1 MQLKTKIY
9 REKEVIIMTIRQFA
23 EVARQLIIILLISNL
38 LLIAAVGYLLHDKIQ
53 REQEQLNKQ
62 IIIEELIPIEELN

>member
-1 MQLKTKIY
+1 
-9 REKEVIIMTIRQFA
+9 MTIKQFA

-53 REQEQLNKQ
+53 KEQEQLNNWICQ
-62 IIIEELIPIEELN
+62 EEMIPTDYNQPPFEIIEE

>member
-1 MQLKTKIY
+1 
-9 REKEVIIMTIRQFA
+9 MTIRQFA

>member
-62 IIIEELIPIEELN
+62 IIIEELITIEELN

>member
-1 MQLKTKIY
+1 
-9 REKEVIIMTIRQFA
+9 MTIRQFA

-53 REQEQLNKQ
+53 REQEQLNRQ
-62 IIIEELIPIEELN
+62 IILEELIPIEELN

>member
-1 MQLKTKIY
+1 
-9 REKEVIIMTIRQFA
+9 MTIRQFA

-53 REQEQLNKQ
+53 KEKEQLNRQ
-62 IIIEELIPIEELN
+62 IILEELIPIEELN

>member
-1 MQLKTKIY
+1 
-9 REKEVIIMTIRQFA
+9 MTIRQFA

-53 REQEQLNKQ
+53 KEQEQLNNWICQ
-62 IIIEELIPIEELN
+62 EELIPNNNFPPLEIIEE

>member
-1 MQLKTKIY
+1 
-9 REKEVIIMTIRQFA
+9 MTIRQFA

-53 REQEQLNKQ
+53 KEQEQLNRQ